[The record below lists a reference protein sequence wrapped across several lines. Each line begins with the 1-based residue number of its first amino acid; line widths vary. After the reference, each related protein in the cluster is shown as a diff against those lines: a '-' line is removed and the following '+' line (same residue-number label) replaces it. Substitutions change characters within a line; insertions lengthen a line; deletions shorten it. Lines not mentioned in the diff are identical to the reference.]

1 MVNLL
6 LSDLQNKDIISING
20 ANLGRIIDVE
30 VNDEGKIIKIIAEQ
44 RSMYLRFFKN
54 EEIEFKYEDIIK
66 IGSDVILINH

>member
-1 MVNLL
+1 LL

>member
-1 MVNLL
+1 VVNLL